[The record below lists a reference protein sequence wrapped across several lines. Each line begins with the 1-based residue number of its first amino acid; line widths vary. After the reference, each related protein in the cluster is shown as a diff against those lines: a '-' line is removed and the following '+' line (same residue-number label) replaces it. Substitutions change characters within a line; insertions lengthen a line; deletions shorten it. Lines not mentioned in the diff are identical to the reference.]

1 MNFPF
6 FIARRYF
13 FSKKNTNVINIISF
27 ISILGVAVGSFAL
40 IVILS
45 VFNGMED
52 IAVSNFNSFDP
63 EIKIEHT
70 DNTNFNTSLISE
82 KINEINE
89 IDAISYTL
97 TENALVKYQKK
108 QHPFKIKGVD
118 SNFID
123 VTGIDTMII
132 RGSFELSNNNMP
144 SAVIGYSVE
153 YHLSVG
159 IYLMYPLNIY
169 LPKRNG
175 KISVINPE
183 SAFKKA
189 NIFTSGVYGIDKTVD
204 DFIIV
209 PLNFL
214 QKNAELKDQ
223 CDAIDIKLKN
233 SADYSKVKNKIQQ
246 IVGNN
251 FIVKDRFQQ
260 HEFVYKV
267 LKSEK
272 SIVFL
277 ILIFILLIA
286 SFNIIGSIAMLILD
300 KEHDIFI
307 LKSIG
312 TLSKSLKQ
320 IYIFEGWL
328 ISQTGVIFGLFLGV
342 LVVWLQLKFGYIKFG
357 NGADSFITNVYP
369 VKFKFIDLVYVY
381 FTVSGIGLL
390 VSYLPVIYVF
400 KKRIDKENN

>member
-1 MNFPF
+1 LNFPF

-13 FSKKNTNVINIISF
+13 FSRKNTNVINIISF

-63 EIKIEHT
+63 ELKIEQSGK
-70 DNTNFNTSLISE
+70 TNFEQITIAE
-82 KINEINE
+82 KLKGVNEIE
-89 IDAISYTL
+89 SISYTL
-97 TENALVKYQKK
+97 TENALVKYQNK

-118 SNFID
+118 ANFEKI
-123 VTGIDTMII
+123 TGIDTMII
-132 RGSFELSNNNMP
+132 RGKFDVSDTDVP
-144 SAVIGYSVE
+144 YAVIGYTVE
-153 YHLSVG
+153 YHLAVG
-159 IYLMYPLNIY
+159 VYLMYPLNIY

-183 SAFKKA
+183 SAFKKV
-189 NIFTSGVYGIDKTVD
+189 NVFPSGVYGIDKSID
-204 DFIIV
+204 DFILV
-209 PLNFL
+209 PLEFL
-214 QKNAELKDQ
+214 QKNADLQ
-223 CDAIDIKLKN
+223 NLCDAVDIKLKK
-233 SADYSKVKNKIQQ
+233 DTDIGKVKQRIAN
-246 IVGNN
+246 IVGDE

-260 HEFVYKV
+260 HEFIYKV

-312 TLSKSLKQ
+312 ILTKNVKR
-320 IYIFEGWL
+320 IYVFEGWL
-328 ISQTGVIFGLFLGV
+328 ISQTGIIIGVVLGV
-342 LVVWLQLKFGYIKFG
+342 VVVWLQSKYGFITIGDGTKFIVNAYPIKFKY
-357 NGADSFITNVYP
+357 ADLI
-369 VKFKFIDLVYVY
+369 YVY
-381 FTVSGIGLL
+381 FTVSAIGL
-390 VSYLPVIYVF
+390 VASYLPVLYVF
-400 KKRIDKENN
+400 KKRIKQE

>member
-1 MNFPF
+1 LNFPF

-13 FSKKNTNVINIISF
+13 FSRKNTNVINIISF

-63 EIKIEHT
+63 ELKIEQSG
-70 DNTNFNTSLISE
+70 NTNFKQALISE
-82 KINEINE
+82 KLKGITDIKS
-89 IDAISYTL
+89 ISYTL
-97 TENALVKYQKK
+97 TENALVKYQDK

-118 SNFID
+118 ANFEKI
-123 VTGIDTMII
+123 TGIDTMII
-132 RGSFELSNNNMP
+132 RGKFDVSETDVP
-144 SAVIGYSVE
+144 YAVIGYTVE

-175 KISVINPE
+175 KVSVINPE
-183 SAFKKA
+183 SAFKKVNVFPA
-189 NIFTSGVYGIDKTVD
+189 GVYGIDKSID

-214 QKNAELKDQ
+214 QKNADLQ
-223 CDAIDIKLKN
+223 NLCDAVDIKLKKGSN
-233 SADYSKVKNKIQQ
+233 INTVKQKIANT
-246 IVGNN
+246 IGDNY
-251 FIVKDRFQQ
+251 IVKDRFQQ
-260 HEFVYKV
+260 HEFIYKV

-312 TLSKSLKQ
+312 ILTKNVKR

-328 ISQTGVIFGLFLGV
+328 ISQTGVLIGVVLGV
-342 LVVWLQLKFGYIKFG
+342 IIVWLQAKYGFITIG
-357 NGADSFITNVYP
+357 NGSGQFIINAYP
-369 VKFKFIDLVYVY
+369 VKFKYMDLIYVY
-381 FTVSGIGLL
+381 FTVSTIGLIA
-390 VSYLPVIYVF
+390 SYLPVLYVF
-400 KKRIDKENN
+400 KKRIK

>member
-1 MNFPF
+1 MNLPF

-13 FSKKNTNVINIISF
+13 FSRKNTNVINIISF
-27 ISILGVAVGSFAL
+27 ISIIGVTVGSFAL

-45 VFNGMED
+45 VFNGMEN
-52 IAVSNFNSFDP
+52 IAISNFNSFDP
-63 EIKIEHT
+63 ELKIEHKSE
-70 DNTNFNTSLISE
+70 TNFNQSLFFKELKNI
-82 KINEINE
+82 KEIQN
-89 IDAISYTL
+89 ISYTL

-118 SNFID
+118 SSFKNI
-123 VTGIDTMII
+123 TGIDTMII
-132 RGSFELSNNNMP
+132 RGNFNISNNSVP
-144 SAVIGYSVE
+144 YAVIGYTVE

-169 LPKRNG
+169 LPKRNQ
-175 KISVINPE
+175 KISIINPE
-183 SAFKKA
+183 SAFKRV
-189 NIFTSGVYGIDKTVD
+189 NIFPSGVYGVDKTVD

-209 PLNFL
+209 PLKFL
-214 QKNAELKDQ
+214 QKNANLINQ
-223 CDAIDIKLKN
+223 CDAIDIKLKTGVN
-233 SADYSKVKNKIQQ
+233 ITEVKEKINKI
-246 IVGNN
+246 VGEK

-260 HEFVYKV
+260 HEFIYKV

-272 SIVFL
+272 TVVFL

-312 TLSKSLKQ
+312 ILNKSVKQ

-328 ISQTGVIFGLFLGV
+328 ISQTGIIIGIILGTI
-342 LVVWLQLKFGYIKFG
+342 VVWLQQKYGFVELG
-357 NGADSFITNVYP
+357 GANSFVVAAYP
-369 VKFKFIDLVYVY
+369 VKFKFFDLVLVY
-381 FTVSGIGLL
+381 FTVSVIGF
-390 VSYLPVIYVF
+390 VASYLPVFYVF
-400 KKRIDKENN
+400 KNRIDKK

>member
-27 ISILGVAVGSFAL
+27 ISIIGVAVGSFAL

-45 VFNGMED
+45 VFNGMEN
-52 IAVSNFNSFDP
+52 IAISSFNSFDP
-63 EIKIEHT
+63 EIKIVHT
-70 DNTNFNTSLISE
+70 GNTNFNKLLVSDKISE
-82 KINEINE
+82 FNEIE
-89 IDAISYTL
+89 STSYTL
-97 TENALVKYQKK
+97 TENALVKYQNK

-118 SNFID
+118 SNFEKI
-123 VTGIDTMII
+123 TGIDTMII
-132 RGSFELSNNNMP
+132 RGVFNISEQDVP
-144 SAVIGYSVE
+144 YAIIGYSVE

-159 IYLMYPLNIY
+159 LYLMYPLNIY

-175 KISVINPE
+175 KVSVINPE

-189 NIFTSGVYGIDKTVD
+189 NIFPAGVYGIDKSID

-209 PLNFL
+209 PLKFL
-214 QKNAELKDQ
+214 QRNADLQNQ
-223 CDAIDIKLKN
+223 CDAVDLKLKPETN
-233 SADYSKVKNKIQQ
+233 LNITKAKLQAVL
-246 IVGNN
+246 GNN

-260 HEFVYKV
+260 HEFIYKV

-277 ILIFILLIA
+277 ILIFIILIA

-312 TLSKSLKQ
+312 ILTKNAKQ

-328 ISQTGVIFGLFLGV
+328 ISQTGVIAGVILGV
-342 LVVWLQLKFGYIKFG
+342 FVVWLQAKYG
-357 NGADSFITNVYP
+357 FITIGDGSEKFMINAYP
-369 VKFKFIDLVYVY
+369 VQFKILDLVYVY
-381 FTVSGIGLL
+381 FTVSIIGLL
-390 VSYLPVIYVF
+390 ASYLPVLYVF
-400 KKRIDKENN
+400 KKRIDNK

>member
-1 MNFPF
+1 MNFPL

-13 FSKKNTNVINIISF
+13 FSRKNTNVINIISF
-27 ISILGVAVGSFAL
+27 ISIIGVAVGSFAL

-45 VFNGMED
+45 VFNGMEN
-52 IAVSNFNSFDP
+52 IAISNFNSFDP
-63 EIKIEHT
+63 EIKIVHT
-70 DNTNFNTSLISE
+70 GNTNFDKSLVSSKISE
-82 KINEINE
+82 FTEIE
-89 IDAISYTL
+89 SISYTL
-97 TENALVKYQKK
+97 TENALVKYQDK

-118 SNFID
+118 SNFEKI
-123 VTGIDTMII
+123 TGIDTMII
-132 RGSFELSNNNMP
+132 RGVFNVSEKDVP
-144 SAVIGYSVE
+144 YAVIGYSVE

-183 SAFKKA
+183 TAFKKA
-189 NIFTSGVYGIDKTVD
+189 NIFPSGVYGIDKSID
-204 DFIIV
+204 DYIIV

-214 QKNAELKDQ
+214 QKNADLKAK
-223 CDAIDIKLKN
+223 CDAIDLKLKN
-233 SADYSKVKNKIQQ
+233 DVNFEDVKEKLQAIL
-246 IVGNN
+246 GNN

-260 HEFVYKV
+260 HEFIYKV

-312 TLSKSLKQ
+312 ILNKNVKR

-328 ISQTGVIFGLFLGV
+328 ISQTGVIIGIAIGV
-342 LVVWLQLKFGYIKFG
+342 VVVWLQAKYG
-357 NGADSFITNVYP
+357 FITIGDGSEKFIINAYP
-369 VKFKFIDLVYVY
+369 VKFKMLDLVYVY
-381 FTVSGIGLL
+381 FTVSAIGLL
-390 VSYLPVIYVF
+390 ASYLPVLYVF
-400 KKRIDKENN
+400 KKRITA

>member
-13 FSKKNTNVINIISF
+13 FSRKNTNVINIISF
-27 ISILGVAVGSFAL
+27 ISIIGVAVGSFAL

-52 IAVSNFNSFDP
+52 IAISNFNSFDP
-63 EIKIEHT
+63 EIKIVHT
-70 DNTNFNTSLISE
+70 GNTNFEKSIVSKKIS
-82 KINEINE
+82 KITEIE
-89 IDAISYTL
+89 SVSYTL
-97 TENALVKYQKK
+97 TENALVKYQDR

-118 SNFID
+118 SNFEKI
-123 VTGIDTMII
+123 TGIDTMII
-132 RGSFELSNNNMP
+132 RGIFNVSQQDVAY
-144 SAVIGYSVE
+144 AVIGYTVE

-159 IYLMYPLNIY
+159 LYLMYPLKIY

-175 KISVINPE
+175 KVSVINPE

-189 NIFTSGVYGIDKTVD
+189 NIFPAGVYGIDKSID

-209 PLNFL
+209 PLEFL
-214 QKNAELKDQ
+214 QNNADLKNQ
-223 CDAIDIKLKN
+223 CDAVDIRLKPDVKFENVKEKLQ
-233 SADYSKVKNKIQQ
+233 AIL
-246 IVGNN
+246 GND

-260 HEFVYKV
+260 HEFIYKV

-277 ILIFILLIA
+277 ILIFIMLIA

-312 TLSKSLKQ
+312 ILTKNVKR

-328 ISQTGVIFGLFLGV
+328 ISQTGVIIGIVLGIV
-342 LVVWLQLKFGYIKFG
+342 VVWLQDKYGFITLG
-357 NGADSFITNVYP
+357 NGNEQFIINAYP
-369 VKFKFIDLVYVY
+369 VKFKMLDLVYVY
-381 FTVSGIGLL
+381 FTVSAIGLL
-390 VSYLPVIYVF
+390 ASYLPVIYVF
-400 KKRIDKENN
+400 KKRIGNK

>member
-13 FSKKNTNVINIISF
+13 FSRKNTNVINIISF

-63 EIKIEHT
+63 ELKIEQSG
-70 DNTNFNTSLISE
+70 NTNFEQTLISE
-82 KINEINE
+82 KLKGITDIKS
-89 IDAISYTL
+89 ISYTL
-97 TENALVKYQKK
+97 TENALVKYQDK

-118 SNFID
+118 ANFEKI
-123 VTGIDTMII
+123 TGIDTMII
-132 RGSFELSNNNMP
+132 RGKFDVSETDVP
-144 SAVIGYSVE
+144 YAVIGYTVE

-175 KISVINPE
+175 KVSVINPE
-183 SAFKKA
+183 SAFKKVNVFPA
-189 NIFTSGVYGIDKTVD
+189 GVYGIDKSID

-214 QKNAELKDQ
+214 QKNADLQ
-223 CDAIDIKLKN
+223 NLCDAVDIKLKKGSN
-233 SADYSKVKNKIQQ
+233 INTVKQKIANT
-246 IVGNN
+246 IGDNY
-251 FIVKDRFQQ
+251 IVKDRFQQ
-260 HEFVYKV
+260 HEFIYKV

-312 TLSKSLKQ
+312 ILTKNVKR

-328 ISQTGVIFGLFLGV
+328 ISQTGVLIGVVLGV
-342 LVVWLQLKFGYIKFG
+342 IIVWLQAKYGFITIG
-357 NGADSFITNVYP
+357 NGSGQFIINAYP
-369 VKFKFIDLVYVY
+369 VKFKYMDLIYVY
-381 FTVSGIGLL
+381 FTVSTIGLIA
-390 VSYLPVIYVF
+390 SYLPVLYVF
-400 KKRIDKENN
+400 KKRIK

>member
-13 FSKKNTNVINIISF
+13 FSRKNTNVINIISF
-27 ISILGVAVGSFAL
+27 ISILGVTVGSFAL

-52 IAVSNFNSFDP
+52 IAISNFNSFDP
-63 EIKIEHT
+63 EIKIEHEG
-70 DNTNFNTSLISE
+70 NTNFEASILRE
-82 KINEINE
+82 KLSKITE
-89 IDAISYTL
+89 IDNISYTL
-97 TENALVKYQKK
+97 TENALVKYQDK

-118 SNFID
+118 ANFEKI
-123 VTGIDTMII
+123 TGIDTMII
-132 RGSFELSNNNMP
+132 RGAFSLSDKNVP
-144 SAVIGYSVE
+144 SAVIGYTVE
-153 YHLSVG
+153 HNLSVG
-159 IYLMYPLNIY
+159 VYLIYPLKIY

-175 KISVINPE
+175 KISLMNPE

-189 NIFTSGVYGIDKTVD
+189 NIFPVGVYGIDKSID
-204 DFIIV
+204 DYIIV

-214 QKNAELKDQ
+214 QKNADLHNK
-223 CDAIDIKLKN
+223 CDAIDIKLKPNTNYN
-233 SADYSKVKNKIQQ
+233 SVKNKIQA
-246 IVGNN
+246 IVGAE

-260 HEFVYKV
+260 HEFIYKI

-272 SIVFL
+272 TIVFL

-312 TLSKSLKQ
+312 ISDKNVKR

-328 ISQTGVIFGLFLGV
+328 ISQTGVVFGVIIGV
-342 LVVWLQLKFGYIKFG
+342 VVVWLQAKYGFVKLG
-357 NGADSFITNVYP
+357 DSSTTFVVNTYP
-369 VKFKFIDLVYVY
+369 VKFKFADLVYVY
-381 FTVSGIGLL
+381 STVSVIGL
-390 VSYLPVIYVF
+390 VASYLPVLYMF
-400 KKRIDKENN
+400 KKRINKGGN